1 MTGCIGVL
9 IRKRL
14 YAKCGAPPR
23 HRDETPNNA
32 GRRGTNGKRRETCRE
47 REIGVYWYLFSNGD
61 GAQLRI
67 YDSIEVDRDLSDV
80 SC

>member
-1 MTGCIGVL
+1 ML

-23 HRDETPNNA
+23 HRDEAPNNA
-32 GRRGTNGKRRETCRE
+32 GRRGTNGERRKICRE

-61 GAQLRI
+61 GAQTVLPP
-67 YDSIEVDRDLSDV
+67 SGFSCGSLSLKTTLDPD
-80 SC
+80 